1 MPLKIS
7 IGLARKVGVAN
18 YGSRGATVGLEMEAD
33 ASLAQRPEEF
43 YRQIEQLFRLAR
55 ESVDRELARPAAA
68 AANGARQNGAAAT
81 QPRRLRAA
89 TPNQLRALRAIAADQ
104 GLDLAEEVRRRYAI
118 SQLEELSLVE
128 ASELIAALRTAPGRS
143 IPGED
148 GSEDGATADTASV
161 DAM

>member
-118 SQLEELSLVE
+118 SQLELSLVE